1 MDDKKKILL
10 TNDDGYF
17 SPGIKALQE
26 RLSRDYH
33 VVTVAPDKE
42 MSAVSMSLTLNHPLR
57 MHAVDRDVY
66 AVSGTTADCVNVA
79 LQKILAD
86 PPDFVVSG
94 MNLGEN
100 LAEDVFFSGTVGG
113 AFTGHLYD
121 LPALAVSMLPV
132 GGDPHG
138 QEFRFDSA
146 AEVAARVLARLLD
159 YDHHA
164 AAIYNLNIPAGAN
177 GRVVVTRLGRKHY
190 RPDVIERLD
199 PRGRKYFWIGTGS
212 PTSTGGEGTDIWAVA
227 QGLVSLSVVSYEVS
241 DPQETDRLRT
251 LFP

>member
-1 MDDKKKILL
+1 MSNKKEILL
-10 TNDDGYF
+10 TNDDGFF
-17 SPGIKALQE
+17 SPGIKALKE
-26 RLSRDYH
+26 RLARDYH

-57 MHAVDRDVY
+57 MHAVEKDVY

-79 LQKILAD
+79 LQKILTT

-100 LAEDVFFSGTVGG
+100 LAEDIFFSGTVGG

-138 QEFRFDSA
+138 QEFRFAEA
-146 AEVAARVLARLLD
+146 AEVASGVLARLFD
-159 YDHHA
+159 YDHR
-164 AAIYNLNIPAGAN
+164 AAIYNLNIPAGAE

-212 PTSTGGEGTDIWAVA
+212 PTSTGGEGTDIWAVS
-227 QGLVSLSVVSYEVS
+227 QGHVSLSVVNYEVS
-241 DPQETDRLRT
+241 DPQETARLQT